1 MSMMALDPACWI
13 TTTVPMTV
21 DATGRIRFNAV
32 IAQTSDD
39 GDFVLV
45 LDSAAGYA
53 QVDFEV
59 TALAKTTVTP
69 GFGAQASTLT
79 VSGVNFPKI
88 AGEDVTLQ
96 LTDGLTTLHL
106 VLLLLWLMVP
116 GVRMSRYLPLLM
128 ESMT

>member
-1 MSMMALDPACWI
+1 VDDIGFPECWI
-13 TTTVPMTV
+13 TTTVPIDV

-53 QVDFEV
+53 EVDFEV
-59 TALAKTTVTP
+59 TGLAKVTVTP
-69 GFGAQASTLT
+69 GFGAQASTIT

-88 AGEDVTLQ
+88 SGEDITVELGGVDIGTA
-96 LTDGLTTLHL
+96 TTLGDGT
-106 VLLLLWLMVP
+106 WSKNFKVP
-116 GVRMSRYLPLLM
+116 AIADGKYDVVA
-128 ESMT
+128 